1 MAFIMEYALK
11 REKMR
16 FLRSKEV
23 VDKVGLSRVSIWR
36 LEAAGD
42 FPPRRQLTP
51 KTVAWVE
58 HEVLAWMEEK
68 KRVGRKEV
76 PAHEKT

>member
-1 MAFIMEYALK
+1 
-11 REKMR
+11 MR

-23 VDKVGLSRVSIWR
+23 VDKVGLSRVSVWR

-42 FPPRRQLTP
+42 FPPRRQITP

-58 HEVLAWMEEK
+58 HEVEAWMDAR

-76 PAHEKT
+76 LKNEKT

>member
-23 VDKVGLSRVSIWR
+23 EHKVGLSRVSVWR

-42 FPPRRQLTP
+42 FPPRRKITP
-51 KTVAWVE
+51 KTVGWVE
-58 HEVLAWMEEK
+58 HEVDAWMEDRE
-68 KRVGRKEV
+68 RVGRKEV
-76 PAHEKT
+76 LKNEKT